1 MSAARSTIETVE
13 TAPKASTPIILDEEG
28 VAKFLDVSLGWVR
41 KDRRTTR
48 YLPFYRMCGHIRYNV
63 HRVLESLAAVEE
75 GGVQVKALNKSQRGT
90 A

>member
-1 MSAARSTIETVE
+1 M
-13 TAPKASTPIILDEEG
+13 
-28 VAKFLDVSLGWVR
+28 AKFLDVSLGWVR

-63 HRVLESLAAVEE
+63 HRVLEALDAIEE
-75 GGVQVKALNKSQRGT
+75 GGAHIKSRTRTPRQQAQGAT

>member
-1 MSAARSTIETVE
+1 MSTTRPTLEIVE
-13 TAPKASTPIILDEEG
+13 TAPKESPPIILDEEG

-41 KDRRTTR
+41 KDRRTPR

-63 HRVLESLAAVEE
+63 HRVLEALAAVEE
-75 GGVQVKALNKSQRGT
+75 GGAHLKPRTRATRAS